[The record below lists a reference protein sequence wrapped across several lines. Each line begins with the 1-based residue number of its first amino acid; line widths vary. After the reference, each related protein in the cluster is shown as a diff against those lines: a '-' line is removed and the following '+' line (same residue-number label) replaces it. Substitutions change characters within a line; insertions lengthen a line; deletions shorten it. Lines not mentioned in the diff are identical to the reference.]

1 VRLISLQAGGE
12 HVDDAHVPEVLIV
25 DDDPDVRGLLVFTL
39 ADAGFEVREAQDGA
53 HALDALRERAPDCM
67 LLDLMMPGLDGFGVL
82 EAMRAQ
88 GLAPK
93 TRVVI
98 LTCKT
103 EEASLVRGWE
113 LGADE
118 YLTKP
123 TDPLLLTLKVA
134 ELVEQAPTATG

>member
-1 VRLISLQAGGE
+1 M
-12 HVDDAHVPEVLIV
+12 PEVLIV
-25 DDDPDVRGLLVFTL
+25 DDDPDVRSLLAFTM
-39 ADAGFEVREAQDGA
+39 ADAGFEVREARDGA
-53 HALDALRERAPDCM
+53 HALEALRARPPDCM
-67 LLDLMMPGLDGFGVL
+67 LLDLMMPGLDGFAVL

-88 GLAPK
+88 GLAPA

-123 TDPLLLTLKVA
+123 TDPALLALKVA
-134 ELVEQAPTATG
+134 ALVDQAPTATA